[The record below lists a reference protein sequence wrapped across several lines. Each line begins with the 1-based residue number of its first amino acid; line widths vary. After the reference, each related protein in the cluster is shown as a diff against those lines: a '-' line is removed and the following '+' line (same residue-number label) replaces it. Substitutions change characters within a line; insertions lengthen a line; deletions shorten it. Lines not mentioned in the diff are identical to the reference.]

1 MRLSG
6 ENNMTYE
13 IYRAQFISTVTG
25 QRRTE
30 KYGEVIKTSDLGVT
44 RKSLLSEMNKKSEGE
59 AGDNTEGETYDRVLL
74 VYSEKE

>member
-25 QRRTE
+25 QRRIE
-30 KYGEVIKTSDLGVT
+30 KYEEVIKTSDLGVT

-59 AGDNTEGETYDRVLL
+59 AGNTEGELYDRVLL